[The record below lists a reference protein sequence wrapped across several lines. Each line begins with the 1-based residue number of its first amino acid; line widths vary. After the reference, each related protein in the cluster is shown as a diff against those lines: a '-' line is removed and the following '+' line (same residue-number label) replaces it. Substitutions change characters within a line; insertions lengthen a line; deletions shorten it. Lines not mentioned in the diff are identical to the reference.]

1 MILKKERK
9 TEAYMLNNFFC
20 KLKNG
25 SDIRGTATGENID
38 LTNEV
43 IERIATGFITWIS
56 SQYGLSPKEIS
67 VAIGHDSRIS
77 ASRLKN
83 VLINTI
89 RAFGVQVYDCGLAS
103 TPAMF
108 MSISVL
114 KCTASIEITAS
125 HLPSDRNGLKFFIPE
140 GSLES
145 SDIEKILEYAQE
157 DVKIPSKE
165 DGKVRAVNIMS
176 YYSEKLKKI
185 IKEECGSS
193 SALKGL
199 KVSIDAGNGVGG
211 FFAKDVLSSLG
222 AEICAEVG
230 IKPDG
235 TFPIHIPNPEN
246 KEATKYFSEITKS
259 SGADIGIMF
268 DTDVDRVAI
277 ISGSGKVISGT
288 KLIAFVAKF
297 VLKQYP
303 HCVIV
308 TDSMT
313 YESLKGFIE
322 KNGGHQFRYKRG
334 YKNVINMAKKINEKG
349 GNCPLAIETSGHAA
363 FKENDFMDDGA
374 YLACKILVEILK
386 IKNSGKTIENVI
398 EELETPKGELDIRI
412 KIKDNLADVNKVM
425 KDLSSHAKS
434 SKSIKLD
441 EENAEGVRIYFPSK
455 QQNGLILLR
464 KSLHEPE
471 LVLHAESYA
480 QGGLRLIINYI
491 KPFLKKYDFLNI
503 SELLI

>member
-185 IKEECGSS
+185 IKEE
-193 SALKGL
+193 
-199 KVSIDAGNGVGG
+199 
-211 FFAKDVLSSLG
+211 
-222 AEICAEVG
+222 
-230 IKPDG
+230 
-235 TFPIHIPNPEN
+235 
-246 KEATKYFSEITKS
+246 
-259 SGADIGIMF
+259 
-268 DTDVDRVAI
+268 
-277 ISGSGKVISGT
+277 
-288 KLIAFVAKF
+288 
-297 VLKQYP
+297 
-303 HCVIV
+303 
-308 TDSMT
+308 
-313 YESLKGFIE
+313 
-322 KNGGHQFRYKRG
+322 
-334 YKNVINMAKKINEKG
+334 
-349 GNCPLAIETSGHAA
+349 
-363 FKENDFMDDGA
+363 FK
-374 YLACKILVEILK
+374 
-386 IKNSGKTIENVI
+386 
-398 EELETPKGELDIRI
+398 
-412 KIKDNLADVNKVM
+412 
-425 KDLSSHAKS
+425 
-434 SKSIKLD
+434 
-441 EENAEGVRIYFPSK
+441 
-455 QQNGLILLR
+455 
-464 KSLHEPE
+464 
-471 LVLHAESYA
+471 
-480 QGGLRLIINYI
+480 
-491 KPFLKKYDFLNI
+491 
-503 SELLI
+503 